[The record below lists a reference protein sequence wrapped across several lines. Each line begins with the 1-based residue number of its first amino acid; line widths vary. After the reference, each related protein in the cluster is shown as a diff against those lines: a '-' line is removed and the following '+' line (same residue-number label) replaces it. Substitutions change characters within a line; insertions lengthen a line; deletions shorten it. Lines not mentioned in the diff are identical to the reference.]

1 VADESLAARLAR
13 LTPQERAQLLR
24 NASARAAGIPRRPA
38 GQNELPL
45 SPAQQRMWFL
55 EQLQPGTYH
64 SYDFQR
70 LTGPIDADRL
80 EAAFREI
87 VRRHEALRT
96 SFVSV
101 DGVPRQ
107 LIHEEV
113 PFSISRI
120 TVDDPQAFADEEA
133 LRPFDLGKAPL
144 LRVTLV
150 RAGSAGVPPASRGT
164 SRAAVI
170 PPGEDARRL
179 AGGTPAHLLLIVL
192 HHIISDGWSLGVIDQ
207 ELRTLYAGASL
218 PDLSVQF
225 GDVVAWQ
232 QSRLGDGVEWWK
244 QTLAGVPDV
253 LDLPADH
260 VRPAVQ
266 SFRGARVAHTIPPA
280 LLAKLNELAQRERV
294 TLFMILVAA
303 FDVLLY
309 RHTGQSELVVGT
321 PVANRT
327 RPETEAL
334 IGLFINTVALRADLG
349 GDPPFRELLQRVRE
363 TALEAFAH
371 QDVPFDRV
379 VDALAL
385 PRNAN
390 RTPLYQT
397 MIVLGAGP
405 PGSYPPLDGGVE
417 RTAYHPR
424 SANARFDLTLS
435 MGVDETGLVCV
446 FDYAADLFEP
456 ATIENLARRFE
467 MLLREAVADPAKPVS
482 RLRLEAPHV
491 EAAAFV
497 PIPDTTLHALF
508 RAQAARTPDA
518 FAVNDVT
525 YAELDRWSE
534 KIAAHVEGHVV
545 PFIADRTPASIA
557 QVLGILKAGAAYL
570 PIDPAAPRE
579 RIEWLIEDSRT
590 VAPGDNA
597 YVIYTSGSTG
607 TPKGVVVSHR
617 SAVNLA
623 LAFAESHGFAGH
635 RLLMIPPLHF
645 DASVGDVFPA
655 LATGATL
662 ILHPS
667 PADLD
672 ARALARFC
680 NEQRVTAIDAPAA
693 LWRRWAAEWQPIPAL
708 RLMMVGGES
717 APVDEV
723 RRFAKLTNNQVQFVN
738 HYGPTEAT
746 VCATTY
752 HTVDAS
758 ECTTTELPIGKP
770 IANVS
775 AYVLDEHLEPVP
787 QGIAGE
793 LYLGG
798 VGVARYHGREE
809 FPPNP
814 FAEGRLY
821 RTGDL
826 VRRLASGD
834 LLFLG
839 RADRQIKLR
848 GFRIEPGEIEAA
860 ILAHP
865 GIRAALVVKRDERL
879 VAYVVGEAELN
890 LHDRLPEYMVPSAIV
905 TLDAL
910 PLTSNGKVDLNALPV
925 PPRTATASR
934 PPRNETERAL
944 VEIWRDILKVDALGI
959 DDDFFA
965 HGGDSLRT
973 MPLIHRVRE
982 RFKVDLPLSSV
993 FRAPTVARFAAL
1005 LTQGAQKEDTLE
1017 SKVSFSP
1024 PRGEKVPEGRM
1035 RGAPKNVLLTGATGF
1050 LGAFL
1055 LDELLRATSARIHVL
1070 VRATNRSDA
1079 LRRIREN
1086 LASYGL
1092 TADEQ
1097 RIVPLLGD
1105 LAEPNLGITESL
1117 DQIDV
1122 IYHNGGV
1129 VNFVASY
1136 ERLAAANVEGTRTV
1150 LELGKPVH
1158 LVSTL
1163 GVHFTKPR
1171 IGTVVTEATELP
1183 PGHDVLGG
1191 YNESKWVADRIA
1203 LLARAAGL
1211 PVSIH
1216 RPARI
1221 TGDSRTGA
1229 LNPSDLFYSW
1239 IKGCVQLGSFPDD
1252 SPLLNMAP
1260 VDHIARSIVALSLHE
1275 REPADYHY
1283 FNNRMLPLETLVATL
1298 RRRGFDVDIKPYK
1311 AWIETLRHAPEN
1323 PLTKFLALM
1332 EEPDEGEPIFD
1343 CTRTEAVLARH
1354 GIVCPPADEALLG
1367 RYLDQLLPEPAVAL
1381 KGDA

>member
-1 VADESLAARLAR
+1 MAARLAR

-24 NASARAAGIPRRPA
+24 NAAARATAIPRRPR
-38 GQNELPL
+38 GMNELPL

-55 EQLQPGTYH
+55 EQIQPGAYH
-64 SYDFQR
+64 SYDFTR
-70 LTGPIDADRL
+70 LSRPLDADRL

-96 SFVSV
+96 SFVST
-101 DGVPRQ
+101 GGTPRQ
-107 LIHEEV
+107 LVHDEV
-113 PFSISRI
+113 PFSMTRV
-120 TVDDPQAFADEEA
+120 TTADPDAYADAEV
-133 LRPFDLGKAPL
+133 LRPFDLTQAPL

-150 RAGSAGVPPASRGT
+150 N
-164 SRAAVI
+164 
-170 PPGEDARRL
+170 GE
-179 AGGTPAHLLLIVL
+179 LLLLTL

-207 ELRTLYAGASL
+207 ELRALYAGSPL
-218 PDLSVQF
+218 PELPIQF
-225 GDVVAWQ
+225 GDFVLWQ
-232 QSRLGDGVEWWK
+232 QSRLGEGIEWWR
-244 QTLAGVPDV
+244 QTLDGVPDV

-260 VRPAVQ
+260 ARPAIQ
-266 SFRGARVAHTIPPA
+266 SFRGGRVTHLVKPE
-280 LLAKLNELAQRERV
+280 LLAQLNELAQRERV
-294 TLFMILVAA
+294 TLFMLLAAA

-309 RHTGQSELVVGT
+309 RQTGQSEFAVGT

-327 RPETEAL
+327 QADTEPL
-334 IGLFINTVALRADLG
+334 IGLFINTIALRADLA

-363 TALEAFAH
+363 TSLEAFAH

-397 MIVLGAGP
+397 MIVLGAGQ
-405 PGSYPPLDGGVE
+405 GSYEPLDGGIE
-417 RTAYHPR
+417 RFSYHPR
-424 SANARFDLTLS
+424 TASARFDLTLS
-435 MGVDETGLVCV
+435 MGVDETGLVCL

-456 ATIENLARRFE
+456 ATVEAFGRRFE
-467 MLLREAVADPAKPVS
+467 RILAEAAADASTPVS
-482 RLRLEAPHV
+482 RLRLEDRAV
-491 EAAAFV
+491 EPIDVVA
-497 PIPDTTLHALF
+497 IPDVKLHELF
-508 RAQAARTPDA
+508 REQAARTPDA

-525 YAELDRWSE
+525 YAELDRWSDE
-534 KIAAHVEGHVV
+534 IARTLAPPRGERVPKAGEGHGHVV
-545 PFIADRTPASIA
+545 PFLADRTPASIA
-557 QVLGILKAGAAYL
+557 RVLGILKAGAAYL
-570 PIDPAAPRE
+570 PIDPAAPQE
-579 RIEWLIEDSRT
+579 RIDWLIADSKSVT
-590 VAPGDNA
+590 PGDDA

-667 PADLD
+667 PAELD

-693 LWRRWAAEWQPIPAL
+693 LWRRWAAEWQPIPTL
-708 RLMMVGGES
+708 TLMMVGGES
-717 APVDEV
+717 VPVDEV
-723 RRFAKLTNNQVQFVN
+723 RRFARLTNRQVRFVN

-770 IANVS
+770 IANVA
-775 AYVLDEHLEPVP
+775 AYVLDQHLEPVP

-793 LYLGG
+793 LYIGG

-809 FPPNP
+809 LLPNP
-814 FAEGRLY
+814 FDEGRLY

-826 VRRLASGD
+826 ARQLASGD

-865 GIRAALVVKRDERL
+865 GMRAAIVIKREERL
-879 VAYVVGEAELN
+879 VAYVVGDAELN

-905 TLDAL
+905 RLDAL
-910 PLTSNGKVDLNALPV
+910 PLTSNGKVDLSALPA
-925 PPRTATASR
+925 PPRTSAESR
-934 PPRNETERAL
+934 APRNETERELLA
-944 VEIWRDILKVDALGI
+944 IWREVLKSDDLGI

-973 MPLIHRVRE
+973 MPLIHQVRE
-982 RFKVDLPLSSV
+982 RFGVDLPLSSV

-1005 LTQGAQKEDTLE
+1005 LTQDAASPDPLE
-1017 SKVSFSP
+1017 SRVGTLDVGPAPSRP
-1024 PRGEKVPEGRM
+1024 NP
-1035 RGAPKNVLLTGATGF
+1035 GAPQTVLLTGATGF

-1055 LDELLRATSARIHVL
+1055 LAELQRQTTATIYAL
-1070 VRATNRSDA
+1070 VRAANTTDA
-1079 LRRIREN
+1079 MRRIREN
-1086 LASYGL
+1086 LTAYGL
-1092 TADEQ
+1092 TLDEQ

-1105 LAEPNLGITESL
+1105 LAEKNLGLANVPQVDLIL
-1117 DQIDV
+1117 
-1122 IYHNGGV
+1122 HNGGA
-1129 VNFVASY
+1129 VNFIAPY

-1150 LELGKPVH
+1150 LQLGKPVH

-1171 IGTVVTEATELP
+1171 IGSVVTEASELP
-1183 PGHDVLGG
+1183 PGRDVIGG
-1191 YNESKWVADRIA
+1191 YNETKWVADRLA
-1203 LLARAAGL
+1203 QLARTQGL

-1239 IKGCVQLGSFPDD
+1239 IKGCVQLGFFPDD
-1252 SPLLNMAP
+1252 APLLNMAP
-1260 VDHIARSIVALSLHE
+1260 VDHVARSIVALALHADE
-1275 REPADYHY
+1275 AADYHY

-1298 RRRGFDVDIKPYK
+1298 RRRGFEVAIKPYK
-1311 AWIETLRHAPEN
+1311 QWIGELRHAPEN
-1323 PLTKFLALM
+1323 PLAKYLALM
-1332 EEPDEGEPIFD
+1332 EEPEEGEPVFD
-1343 CTRTEAVLARH
+1343 CTRTEDALAKL
-1354 GIVCPPADEALLG
+1354 GIVCPAADEALLDL
-1367 RYLDQLLPEPAVAL
+1367 YLDQLLPEPAVVGGEA
-1381 KGDA
+1381 

>member
-1 VADESLAARLAR
+1 R
-13 LTPQERAQLLR
+13 
-24 NASARAAGIPRRPA
+24 
-38 GQNELPL
+38 
-45 SPAQQRMWFL
+45 
-55 EQLQPGTYH
+55 
-64 SYDFQR
+64 
-70 LTGPIDADRL
+70 
-80 EAAFREI
+80 
-87 VRRHEALRT
+87 
-96 SFVSV
+96 
-101 DGVPRQ
+101 
-107 LIHEEV
+107 
-113 PFSISRI
+113 
-120 TVDDPQAFADEEA
+120 
-133 LRPFDLGKAPL
+133 
-144 LRVTLV
+144 
-150 RAGSAGVPPASRGT
+150 
-164 SRAAVI
+164 
-170 PPGEDARRL
+170 
-179 AGGTPAHLLLIVL
+179 
-192 HHIISDGWSLGVIDQ
+192 
-207 ELRTLYAGASL
+207 
-218 PDLSVQF
+218 
-225 GDVVAWQ
+225 
-232 QSRLGDGVEWWK
+232 
-244 QTLAGVPDV
+244 
-253 LDLPADH
+253 
-260 VRPAVQ
+260 
-266 SFRGARVAHTIPPA
+266 
-280 LLAKLNELAQRERV
+280 
-294 TLFMILVAA
+294 
-303 FDVLLY
+303 
-309 RHTGQSELVVGT
+309 
-321 PVANRT
+321 
-327 RPETEAL
+327 
-334 IGLFINTVALRADLG
+334 
-349 GDPPFRELLQRVRE
+349 
-363 TALEAFAH
+363 
-371 QDVPFDRV
+371 
-379 VDALAL
+379 
-385 PRNAN
+385 
-390 RTPLYQT
+390 
-397 MIVLGAGP
+397 
-405 PGSYPPLDGGVE
+405 
-417 RTAYHPR
+417 
-424 SANARFDLTLS
+424 
-435 MGVDETGLVCV
+435 
-446 FDYAADLFEP
+446 
-456 ATIENLARRFE
+456 
-467 MLLREAVADPAKPVS
+467 
-482 RLRLEAPHV
+482 
-491 EAAAFV
+491 
-497 PIPDTTLHALF
+497 DTTLHALF
-508 RAQAARTPDA
+508 RAQAARTPEA
-518 FAVNDVT
+518 FAVNDIT
-525 YAELDRWSE
+525 YAELDAWSDE
-534 KIAAHVEGHVV
+534 IAATIEAHVV
-545 PFIADRTPASIA
+545 PFLADRTPRSIA

-570 PIDPAAPRE
+570 PIDPATPRE
-579 RIEWLIEDSRT
+579 RLDWLLNDSMT

-617 SAVNLA
+617 SAVNLT
-623 LAFAESHGFAGH
+623 LAFAQSHRFAGH
-635 RLLMIPPLHF
+635 RVLMIPPLHF

-693 LWRRWAAEWQPIPAL
+693 LWRRWAAEWQTIPAL
-708 RLMMVGGES
+708 RLMMVGGE
-717 APVDEV
+717 AVPVDEV
-723 RRFAKLTNNQVQFVN
+723 RRFAKLTNHQVRFVN

-814 FAEGRLY
+814 FAEGRIY

-826 VRRLASGD
+826 VRQLASGD

-910 PLTSNGKVDLNALPV
+910 PLTSNGKVDLNALPAA
-925 PPRTATASR
+925 PRTAAESR
-934 PPRNETERAL
+934 PPRNETEREL
-944 VEIWRDILKVDALGI
+944 VQIWRDVLKTDALGI

-982 RFKVDLPLSSV
+982 RFGVDLPLSSV

-1005 LTQGAQKEDTLE
+1005 LTTGTESQETLE
-1017 SKVSFSP
+1017 SKVRAVHVGP
-1024 PRGEKVPEGRM
+1024 ALQPAHQGTPR
-1035 RGAPKNVLLTGATGF
+1035 NVLLTGATGF

-1055 LDELLRATSARIHVL
+1055 LDELLRATSATVHVL
-1070 VRATNRSDA
+1070 VRAANRHDA
-1079 LRRIREN
+1079 MRRIREN
-1086 LASYGL
+1086 LAAYGL
-1092 TADEQ
+1092 TANEQ

-1105 LAEPNLGITESL
+1105 LAEPGLGISEDL
-1117 DQIDV
+1117 EHIDV

-1129 VNFVASY
+1129 VNFVAPY

-1150 LELGKPVH
+1150 LEMGKPVH

-1171 IGTVVTEATELP
+1171 IGRVVTEATELP
-1183 PGHDVLGG
+1183 PGRDVLGG
-1191 YNESKWVADRIA
+1191 YNETKWVADRVA
-1203 LLARAAGL
+1203 QLAREAGL

-1252 SPLLNMAP
+1252 APLLNMAP

-1275 REPADYHY
+1275 HEPADYHY

-1298 RRRGFDVDIKPYK
+1298 RRRGFEVSIKPYES
-1311 AWIETLRHAPEN
+1311 WLELLRHAPEN
-1323 PLTKFLALM
+1323 PLAKFLALM

-1354 GIVCPPADEALLG
+1354 GIVCPAADEVLLDL
-1367 RYLDQLLPEPAVAL
+1367 YLDQLLPEPAVAL